1 MHSQSIRIFFIINV
15 LFLAAATACQGPE
28 PASTRPSGE
37 QTIMALIQT
46 ITAQA
51 SGVSNAAQAIG
62 LPATTT
68 APPSDAVLTETPSA
82 PTALP
87 PPTIEASATPFV
99 PPTITVT
106 SSPAVPQVSVSAD
119 TNCRTGP
126 SVNYK
131 LIWKANAGTKFV
143 VVGKHSPTNYWII
156 RLDDGRECWLWGQY
170 ATVEGNVSSLA
181 EYNPPALGKIEGEV
195 ISLPVPNASKVA
207 QASVNIGLGF
217 APYTT
222 QNDGKFIFEDVPPG
236 EIKID
241 VTHSYYRFQNS
252 FRVIVSIG
260 QLSTITIAAGVP
272 VYLTLPPDFTF
283 PTPIPTPFPTLPCRF
298 VPHCQIVLPTFAPAF
313 PVP

>member
-15 LFLAAATACQGPE
+15 LFLAATACQGPE
-28 PASTRPSGE
+28 PASTRPSSE
-37 QTIMALIQT
+37 QTIIALIQT

-51 SGVSNAAQAIG
+51 SGVSNAAQPVG
-62 LPATTT
+62 LPSTAT

-87 PPTIEASATPFV
+87 PATIEASATPYV

-106 SSPAVPQVSVSAD
+106 SSPAVPLVSVSSE

-126 SVNYK
+126 SANYK
-131 LIWKANAGTKFV
+131 LIWKADAGTKFV
-143 VVGKHSPTNYWII
+143 VVGRHSPTDYWII
-156 RLDDGRECWLWGQY
+156 RLDDGRECWLSGQS

-222 QNDGKFIFEDVPPG
+222 QNDGKFIFEDVPLG
-236 EIKID
+236 EVKID

-252 FRVIVSIG
+252 FRVIVNIG

-272 VYLTLPPDFTF
+272 IYLTVPAFSTPA
-283 PTPIPTPFPTLPCRF
+283 PTPTQTCPILLPNCR
-298 VPHCQIVLPTFAPAF
+298 ILILPTFVA
-313 PVP
+313 VP